1 MRHTTRA
8 RPSQQTLP
16 PPALNLVVSNQPG
29 PEPEEVYMTRVRWI
43 TLTALAATV
52 AASPAAL
59 VAQEEV
65 EVARAERTMSRDP
78 IPAGTAI
85 PVTLSED
92 VTVKESNLDKT
103 FDGTVTRDVVVDGDV
118 VIPQGAPAQVQ
129 LVRNTENQD
138 RATLKLSGVQ
148 LNGQMRNVTTDDARA
163 DTHKDRA
170 DAAKKTGIGAAA
182 GAVIGAVTGVGVIK
196 GAVLGA
202 GGGLA
207 WGLLGGRDR
216 EVDQGTQLQFELT
229 QPVN

>member
-1 MRHTTRA
+1 MRNTLGS
-8 RPSQQTLP
+8 RPPQQTLP
-16 PPALNLVVSNQPG
+16 HPALNLVVSNQPG
-29 PEPEEVYMTRVRWI
+29 PEPEEAYMTQVRWI
-43 TLTALAATV
+43 TLTALTAALAVT
-52 AASPAAL
+52 PAVL

-65 EVARAERTMSRDP
+65 EVARAERSMSRDP

-103 FDGTVTRDVVVDGDV
+103 FDGTVTRDVVVDGAV
-118 VIPQGAPAQVQ
+118 VIRQGAPAQVQ

-138 RATLKLSGVQ
+138 QATLQLSGVQ
-148 LNGQMRNVTTDDARA
+148 LNGEMRNVSTDDAQA
-163 DTHKDRA
+163 DTHKDRGE
-170 DAAKKTGIGAAA
+170 AAKKTGIGAAA
-182 GAVIGAVTGVGVIK
+182 GAVIGAVTGVGVVK

>member
-1 MRHTTRA
+1 
-8 RPSQQTLP
+8 
-16 PPALNLVVSNQPG
+16 VVSNQPG
-29 PEPEEVYMTRVRWI
+29 REPEEAYMTQVRWI
-43 TLTALAATV
+43 TLTALAAAV
-52 AASPAAL
+52 AASPAVL

-65 EVARAERTMSRDP
+65 EIARVERTTSRDP

-92 VTVKESNLDKT
+92 VTIKESNLDKT
-103 FDGTVTRDVVVDGDV
+103 FDGTVTRDVVVDGNV
-118 VIPQGAPAQVQ
+118 VIRQGAPAQVQ
-129 LVRNTENQD
+129 LVRNSENEDQ
-138 RATLKLSGVQ
+138 ATLKLSGVQ

-170 DAAKKTGIGAAA
+170 EAAKKTGIGAAA
-182 GAVIGAVTGVGVIK
+182 GAVIGAVTGVGVVK